1 MTPAPGAG
9 LTESPSLQLL
19 MRRSWD
25 RPTERDWA
33 DVLGALPLFSGLRK
47 RQVRSLAKLAKVID
61 YAPNEAIV
69 RVGERGDS
77 FYLILEG
84 KARVSKESLALGAG
98 DFFGEMALIDGGER
112 SRTITATTPVR
123 VMRLPRSGFLKAID
137 QDPKIAL
144 AIMGALAERLR
155 RLDQKTSG

>member
-1 MTPAPGAG
+1 
-9 LTESPSLQLL
+9 

>member
-84 KARVSKESLALGAG
+84 KARVSKESVALGAG

-144 AIMGALAERLR
+144 AIMGALAQRLR